1 MNLAPRLLS
10 SAAACLTLF
19 LAAPLCS
26 IAADPTARST
36 TQSSGAISG
45 RVQNVATGQY
55 LNNAR
60 VTVKGTELVA
70 FTDQTGSY
78 RLTGVPSGPNVLEA
92 FFTGLDPLQLPVTIR
107 AGDIVDQDISLTN
120 SARYGTDA
128 SGTVKLDSFVV
139 ATARETDSAAIAIN
153 EQRFAPN
160 IKNIVSA
167 DALGDV
173 MDGNVGEFLKFMPGI
188 TAEYDRES
196 GGSVA
201 SVSVRGFPTA
211 QAVVSGDG
219 LQMANTG
226 NPQGSSRVFQFTQ
239 VSINNI
245 SRLEVTKVPTP
256 STPADSMAGS
266 IDMVSKSAFERKNAQ
281 LRYSVGLSGN
291 HRTASFRKVPHT
303 TDESVYK
310 VLPSFTFDYTLPVSK
325 TFGLVVTGQSQ
336 NRFIEMEWV
345 PRGFSATATGV
356 TGASISRPT
365 CNPSSSTA
373 SRAPIPASPSASK
386 PIGAPRPT
394 ASSRSTSSA
403 AASSPTAPTPQ
414 SRSRPAPT
422 ACPLPP
428 PACHSPSATTSRPVP
443 PAAAPSPS
451 ATAAPASANN
461 STLKP
466 SACATASTTATG
478 ASSPPSAN
486 RVPPADIKTRSTAAS
501 VPSSSSTASPSV

>member
-78 RLTGVPSGPNVLEA
+78 RLTGVPSGPTVLEA

-226 NPQGSSRVFQFTQ
+226 NPQG
-239 VSINNI
+239 
-245 SRLEVTKVPTP
+245 
-256 STPADSMAGS
+256 
-266 IDMVSKSAFERKNAQ
+266 
-281 LRYSVGLSGN
+281 
-291 HRTASFRKVPHT
+291 
-303 TDESVYK
+303 
-310 VLPSFTFDYTLPVSK
+310 
-325 TFGLVVTGQSQ
+325 
-336 NRFIEMEWV
+336 
-345 PRGFSATATGV
+345 
-356 TGASISRPT
+356 
-365 CNPSSSTA
+365 
-373 SRAPIPASPSASK
+373 
-386 PIGAPRPT
+386 
-394 ASSRSTSSA
+394 
-403 AASSPTAPTPQ
+403 
-414 SRSRPAPT
+414 
-422 ACPLPP
+422 
-428 PACHSPSATTSRPVP
+428 
-443 PAAAPSPS
+443 
-451 ATAAPASANN
+451 
-461 STLKP
+461 
-466 SACATASTTATG
+466 
-478 ASSPPSAN
+478 
-486 RVPPADIKTRSTAAS
+486 
-501 VPSSSSTASPSV
+501 